1 MTTRLIPSV
10 CVAGA
15 AALMLTAQPLSAQRP
30 SLFGARGGRLASSK
44 VQPMARDVSYGADP
58 AERLDAYAQRGL
70 DHAPVLIMVHGG
82 GWSRGDKAMDN
93 IVTNKASR
101 WVPMGIVFISIN
113 YPMLPA
119 ANPLQQAQYVAR
131 AIAYIRAHAAQW
143 GGDSTQVVLM
153 GHSAGAHLVALVA
166 SSPEM
171 TTSVGADPWRGV
183 VLLDSG
189 ALDVEAIM
197 RAPHLPLYNQAFGRD
212 PAAWRTMSPLDV
224 LAGRGAPML
233 AVCSSQRRLSC
244 PDARRFAQKGASLG
258 RRIEVAPQDMTHE
271 QINETLG
278 TPGAYTDRVEQFLRS
293 LDDTW
298 ARVLAR

>member
-1 MTTRLIPSV
+1 
-10 CVAGA
+10 
-15 AALMLTAQPLSAQRP
+15 
-30 SLFGARGGRLASSK
+30 
-44 VQPMARDVSYGADP
+44 
-58 AERLDAYAQRGL
+58 
-70 DHAPVLIMVHGG
+70 
-82 GWSRGDKAMDN
+82 KAMDN

-153 GHSAGAHLVALVA
+153 GHSAGAHLIALVA
-166 SSPEM
+166 SSPAM
-171 TTSVGADPWRGV
+171 TASVGADPWRGV

-212 PAAWRTMSPLDV
+212 PSAWHTMSPLDV

-244 PDARRFAQKGASLG
+244 PDARRFAQKGAALG
-258 RRIEVAPQDMTHE
+258 RRIEVAPEDLTHE